1 MYHFIIQQAYSLR
14 GKILRAPAYIM
25 LAPVP
30 WIKAKPMA
38 VPRLMWEEGIQ
49 AGVWL
54 QEAIVDWGHNCHQ
67 STKQAFQEVSYQL
80 LIAFDLRNP

>member
-49 AGVWL
+49 AARSHCGLGSQLPPVHETGL
-54 QEAIVDWGHNCHQ
+54 SGSFI
-67 STKQAFQEVSYQL
+67 STSHCL
-80 LIAFDLRNP
+80 